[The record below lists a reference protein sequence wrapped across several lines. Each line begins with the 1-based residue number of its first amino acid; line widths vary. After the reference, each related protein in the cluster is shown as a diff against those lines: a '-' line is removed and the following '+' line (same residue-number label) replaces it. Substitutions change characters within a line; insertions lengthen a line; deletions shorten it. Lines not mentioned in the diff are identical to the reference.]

1 MHVRTYTTVFTKYI
15 FTHAAKQKASIL
27 AFKKLSNE
35 EKQLRKANWSTIHK
49 KNGKLEC

>member
-15 FTHAAKQKASIL
+15 FTHAAKQKASII
-27 AFKKLSNE
+27 AFKNLSKE
-35 EKQLRKANWSTIHK
+35 EKQLRQDNWATVHK